1 MELCKETLEDFL
13 KEKIFKKNFSDSLNN
28 NNTENDGLKASNSRN
43 DVNYQKETVQKLE
56 IFLEIV
62 KAINYLHETENII
75 HRDIKPQN
83 IFFSFDGDIKVGDFG
98 LATYFYNEKY
108 QNDNS
113 KVRKYSL
120 ESKTTNFSRSSSP
133 PANSNIEQNTK
144 NFNSNSC
151 NYTNENCTFYH
162 TKNIGTLRYASPEQL
177 NDNYYDYKSDIYSL
191 GLILFEMINPF
202 NTQMEKNMKF
212 QEIKKGKITQDLQAK
227 EQALAML
234 ILHMCNQDPKMRPNT
249 KEIINILLNEISNKY
264 LIFLEANISKDNE
277 SSPIQDKE
285 KKNQFFN
292 TSLNEFI
299 YRNRSS
305 SVNDENQNNL
315 HTENYNDLDLDLK
328 KFNSHENYYSKLNL
342 IKNTLRIMKN
352 KEELCLE
359 VFENERK
366 NSFLFSERESFNINN
381 YNLQNENYINRNN
394 ILDKNYIC
402 EREIYKA
409 NRIQIKNNYEKEN
422 NRKTNLNKNN
432 QKLNSTNTNITNLN
446 IEDIK
451 IKRFRFLS
459 SDVQKKFYKKNQISD
474 NNNILYGE
482 GFFFEKDYSSIKEN
496 NPEKYNLKNLNISD
510 KHKVFLKM
518 TDNHISV
525 FQNESFQKADKILDL
540 LESQIKTIDDP
551 KYKLIQISIEIP
563 FISTVYLFLE
573 NSNQNNQ
580 ILRKIKTYYFIEK
593 EK

>member
-1 MELCKETLEDFL
+1 
-13 KEKIFKKNFSDSLNN
+13 
-28 NNTENDGLKASNSRN
+28 
-43 DVNYQKETVQKLE
+43 
-56 IFLEIV
+56 
-62 KAINYLHETENII
+62 
-75 HRDIKPQN
+75 
-83 IFFSFDGDIKVGDFG
+83 
-98 LATYFYNEKY
+98 
-108 QNDNS
+108 
-113 KVRKYSL
+113 
-120 ESKTTNFSRSSSP
+120 
-133 PANSNIEQNTK
+133 
-144 NFNSNSC
+144 
-151 NYTNENCTFYH
+151 
-162 TKNIGTLRYASPEQL
+162 
-177 NDNYYDYKSDIYSL
+177 
-191 GLILFEMINPF
+191 
-202 NTQMEKNMKF
+202 
-212 QEIKKGKITQDLQAK
+212 
-227 EQALAML
+227 
-234 ILHMCNQDPKMRPNT
+234 
-249 KEIINILLNEISNKY
+249 
-264 LIFLEANISKDNE
+264 
-277 SSPIQDKE
+277 
-285 KKNQFFN
+285 
-292 TSLNEFI
+292 
-299 YRNRSS
+299 
-305 SVNDENQNNL
+305 
-315 HTENYNDLDLDLK
+315 LDLDLK